1 MQNQFM
7 KNIYRAE
14 IKRAMNRELIWQHDC
29 PDDIKDVIHTKVNFG
44 RYRGHTYEYIVNT
57 DPRYITKLSYCQIP
71 SQVPSQVKDFAL
83 EHVKFRITYY
93 MPLKG
98 DIKLLIKK
106 YMERTVTPSTYGD
119 NYSKHEM
126 M

>member
-7 KNIYRAE
+7 KNIFNYQ
-14 IKRAMNRELIWQHDC
+14 IKQAQVREMIWQGDF
-29 PDDIKDVIHTKVNFG
+29 PEDIKPVIDTKMQSG
-44 RYRGHTYEYIVNT
+44 KYRGKTYKYIIYN
-57 DPRYITKLSYCQIP
+57 DPRYIMKLSYCQIP
-71 SQVPSQVKDFAL
+71 SQVKDFAL
-83 EHVKFRITYY
+83 EHIKFRITYY